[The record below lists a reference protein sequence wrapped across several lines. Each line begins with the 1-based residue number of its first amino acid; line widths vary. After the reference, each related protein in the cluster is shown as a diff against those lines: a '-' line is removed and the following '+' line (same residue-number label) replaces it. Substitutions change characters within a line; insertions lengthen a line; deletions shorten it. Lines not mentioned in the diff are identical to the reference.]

1 MESPLFR
8 RSAWNLGQAEVAKPL
23 MLLVPT
29 VRVALAEPPL
39 AVPVMTTVP
48 EEVWVVTV
56 KVPLVAPAAM
66 LILEGTVAR
75 EVLALDR
82 VTV

>member
-1 MESPLFR
+1 
-8 RSAWNLGQAEVAKPL
+8 
-23 MLLVPT
+23 
-29 VRVALAEPPL
+29 
-39 AVPVMTTVP
+39 
-48 EEVWVVTV
+48 V